1 VTDADNPATPATAG
15 VPSTP
20 ATPATAG
27 VSATPATPGRS
38 AKSPMTEA
46 GGEKDRIVGLLADE
60 WGIIADLLGQ
70 LPEDAW
76 SRQVLPEWTVHDV
89 VAHLVGGERML
100 SGEARPDTSPDST
113 TGPHIRNEI
122 GRLNEAWVVS
132 LRKCSHAELLEQ
144 FRAVTHERRATLEGM
159 SQSDFDAPSWTPMG
173 NATYGRFME
182 IRVFDAWMHEQD
194 IRAAVEMP
202 GNESGPVAEQ
212 ALAEVI
218 RALGYIV
225 GKLARAPERSS
236 ITVVLTGPIESKIHV
251 EVTARAHV
259 VTSLPG
265 SATAS
270 VAMGSSLFLRL
281 AGGRMDPD
289 AALAQIDLSGDLAL
303 ARQVA
308 THLAYTI

>member
-1 VTDADNPATPATAG
+1 MADPGTTDTTNTTG
-15 VPSTP
+15 GTGG
-20 ATPATAG
+20 TGGT
-27 VSATPATPGRS
+27 
-38 AKSPMTEA
+38 
-46 GGEKDRIVGLLADE
+46 GEKDRIVGLLADE
-60 WGIIADLLGQ
+60 WGIIAELLGQ

-100 SGEARPDTSPDST
+100 SGEARPDTPPDST
-113 TGPHIRNEI
+113 TGPHIHNEI

-132 LRKCSHAELLEQ
+132 LRERSHAGLLEE
-144 FRAVTHERRATLEGM
+144 FRAVTDQRREALEAM
-159 SQSDFDAPSWTPMG
+159 SQADFDAPSWTPAG

-182 IRVFDAWMHEQD
+182 IRLFDAWMHEQD
-194 IRAAVEMP
+194 IRVVVDLP

-212 ALAEVI
+212 ALTEVV

-225 GKLARAPERSS
+225 GKLAGAPEGSS
-236 ITVVLTGPIESKIHV
+236 ITIVLTGPIESKIHV
-251 EVTARAHV
+251 EVAGRAHV
-259 VTSLPG
+259 VASLPG
-265 SATAS
+265 PATAS

-281 AGGRMDPD
+281 AGGRIDPD